1 MKKYEAIIIGA
12 TGATGTAILS
22 QLIED
27 NDFKKII
34 IFSRKKPLIQ
44 HEKLIVHLVDFNQ
57 LESWKNKIKG
67 DILFSAMGTTLKDA
81 GNKENQYK
89 VDFSYQFNF
98 AKAASENNVKKLLLI
113 SSVGA
118 NYQSNFFYPKIK
130 GELEKAVKKL
140 DFEYLSIFQPPVL
153 IRQNEKIRSGEK
165 VLINIFKALN
175 KLGLLLSQKPM
186 AVEVLAKKMIE
197 NSKKETQQKQN
208 TYLPK
213 DIFS

>member
-27 NDFKKII
+27 NDFKRII

-118 NYQSNFFYPKIK
+118 NYQSNFFYPKMK